1 MRQSS
6 GRHRRTRT
14 LSIAAAVAA
23 CAGAGGVW
31 LGLSNSGAQAATT
44 TVTVSSTAQLESAVK
59 NAAAGSVI
67 QVRGGTYYPMA
78 TLKSTADGTSSNR
91 ITLQS
96 YGAEKVKIDGSKLP
110 AGSWLA
116 GIHGSYWTVQNLTF
130 QNSPAQGFVVTS
142 STGGVFKN
150 LVTADNGDSGFTL
163 RGDDTVGNLVQNLD
177 SYGNYD
183 ASGHGRNADGIA
195 IKFGSGSGNKV
206 TGARLYN
213 NSDDG
218 LDLWQFSSPVTI
230 EHSWAFG
237 NGKNRWHDSAF
248 EGNGNGF
255 KLGGGGVA
263 VAHVVNDN
271 AAWDN
276 TLNGF
281 TENSN
286 TGAIVLNRNTAYANT
301 EAGFYFATGKAR
313 LARNLAVGNK
323 GGLAKLGSR
332 TVSAANNWDS
342 GVATPPFK
350 STDATTAYGSRAS
363 NGSLPTT
370 TFLTTGGTAIGATM
384 NQELSQAQAN
394 APAGRHRR
402 GRSHAGRG
410 GPGRRIEVGRSP
422 VRDVR

>member
-1 MRQSS
+1 MRHST

-14 LSIAAAVAA
+14 LSIAAAVAVS
-23 CAGAGGVW
+23 AGAGGVY

-44 TVTVSSTAQLESAVK
+44 TVTVSSTAQLESAVR
-59 NAAAGSVI
+59 NATAGTVI
-67 QVRGGTYYPMA
+67 QVRGGTYYPAA
-78 TLKSTADGTSSNR
+78 TLKSTAGGTSSNR
-91 ITLQS
+91 ITLEA
-96 YGAEKVKIDGSKLP
+96 YGSEKVRIDGSKLP

-116 GIHGSYWTVQNLTF
+116 GIYGSYWTVQNLTF
-130 QNSPAQGFVVTS
+130 QKSPAQGFVVTS

-150 LVTADNGDSGFTL
+150 LVTANNGDSGFTL
-163 RGDDTVGNLVQNLD
+163 RGDNTVNNLVQNLD

-183 ASGHGRNADGIA
+183 ASGHGQNADGIA
-195 IKFGSGSGNKV
+195 IKFGSGTGNKV

-237 NGKNRWHDSAF
+237 NGKNRWNDSAF

-313 LARNLAVGNK
+313 LARNLAVSDK
-323 GGLAKLGSR
+323 GGLDKLGPS

-342 GVATPPFK
+342 GVSTPSFK
-350 STDATTAYGSRAS
+350 STDAATAYGTRGAD
-363 NGSLPTT
+363 GSLPAT
-370 TFLTTGGTAIGATM
+370 TFLTSGSTTIGATM
-384 NQELSQAQAN
+384 N
-394 APAGRHRR
+394 
-402 GRSHAGRG
+402 
-410 GPGRRIEVGRSP
+410 
-422 VRDVR
+422 

>member
-1 MRQSS
+1 MRLST

-14 LSIAAAVAA
+14 LSIAAAVAVS
-23 CAGAGGVW
+23 AGAGGVY
-31 LGLSNSGAQAATT
+31 LGLSNGGAQAATT
-44 TVTVSSTAQLESAVK
+44 TVTVSTTAQLESAVK
-59 NAAAGSVI
+59 NAAAGTVI
-67 QVRGGTYYPMA
+67 QVRAGTYYPTA
-78 TLKSTADGTSSNR
+78 TLKSTASGTSSSR
-91 ITLQS
+91 ITLQA
-96 YGAEKVKIDGSKLP
+96 YGSEKVKIDGSKLP
-110 AGSWLA
+110 AGSWLT
-116 GIHGSYWTVQNLTF
+116 GIYGSYWTVQNLTF

-150 LVTADNGDSGFTL
+150 LVTANNGDSGFTL
-163 RGDDTVGNLVQNLD
+163 RGDDTVNNLVQNLD

-183 ASGHGRNADGIA
+183 AAGHGQNADGIA
-195 IKFGSGSGNKV
+195 IKFGSGTGNKV

-237 NGKNRWHDSAF
+237 NGKNRWNDSAF

-263 VAHVVNDN
+263 VAHVVNNN

-286 TGAIVLNRNTAYANT
+286 TGAIVLNRNTAYSNA

-313 LARNLAVGNK
+313 LARNLAVSNK
-323 GGLAKLGSR
+323 GGLDKLSSS

-342 GVATPPFK
+342 GVSTPAFK
-350 STDATTAYGSRAS
+350 STDATTAYGARKSD
-363 NGSLPTT
+363 GSLPAT
-370 TFLTTGGTAIGATM
+370 TFLTTGSTTIGSTM
-384 NQELSQAQAN
+384 N
-394 APAGRHRR
+394 
-402 GRSHAGRG
+402 
-410 GPGRRIEVGRSP
+410 
-422 VRDVR
+422 

>member
-1 MRQSS
+1 MRFST

-14 LSIAAAVAA
+14 LSIAAAVAVA
-23 CAGAGGVW
+23 AGATGVY
-31 LGLSNSGAQAATT
+31 LGLSNGGAQAATS
-44 TVTVSSTAQLESAVK
+44 TVTVATTAQLESAVA
-59 NAAAGSVI
+59 NATAGTVI
-67 QVRGGTYYPMA
+67 QVRAGTYYPAA
-78 TLKSTADGTSSNR
+78 TLKSTVSGTSANR
-91 ITLQS
+91 ITLKAYS
-96 YGAEKVKIDGSKLP
+96 GEKVKIDGSKLP
-110 AGSWLA
+110 AGSWLT
-116 GIHGSYWTVQNLTF
+116 GIYGSYWTVQDLTF

-163 RGDDTVGNLVQNLD
+163 RGDGTVNNLVQNLD

-183 ASGHGRNADGIA
+183 KAGHGQNADGIA
-195 IKFGSGSGNKV
+195 IKFGSGTGNKV

-237 NGKNRWHDSAF
+237 NGKNRWSDAAF

-263 VAHVVNDN
+263 VAHVVNDD

-286 TGAIVLNRNTAYANT
+286 TGAIVLNRNTAYANAQ
-301 EAGFYFATGKAR
+301 AGFFFETGKAR
-313 LARNLAVGNK
+313 LARNLAVGN
-323 GGLAKLGSR
+323 GGGADKLGSR
-332 TVSAANNWDS
+332 AVSAANSWDG
-342 GVATPPFK
+342 GVATPAFK
-350 STDATTAYGSRAS
+350 STDASTAYGVRQAS
-363 NGSLPTT
+363 GALPATV
-370 TFLTTGGTAIGATM
+370 FLTTGSTTIGSTM
-384 NQELSQAQAN
+384 N
-394 APAGRHRR
+394 
-402 GRSHAGRG
+402 
-410 GPGRRIEVGRSP
+410 
-422 VRDVR
+422 

>member
-1 MRQSS
+1 MRQST

-14 LSIAAAVAA
+14 LSIAAAVAVA
-23 CAGAGGVW
+23 AGAGGVC
-31 LGLSNSGAQAATT
+31 LGLSNGGAQAATT

-59 NAAAGSVI
+59 NAAAGTVI
-67 QVRGGTYYPMA
+67 QVRGGTYYPTA
-78 TLKSTADGTSSNR
+78 TLKSTASGTGSNR
-91 ITLQS
+91 ITLQA
-96 YGAEKVKIDGSKLP
+96 YGGEKVKIDGSELP
-110 AGSWLA
+110 AGSWLT
-116 GIHGSYWTVQNLTF
+116 GIYGSYWTVQNLTF

-163 RGDDTVGNLVQNLD
+163 RGDNTVNNLVQNLD
-177 SYGNYD
+177 SHGNYD
-183 ASGHGRNADGIA
+183 AAGHGQNADGIA
-195 IKFGSGSGNKV
+195 VKFGSGAGNRV

-237 NGKNRWHDSAF
+237 NGKNRWNDSAF

-263 VAHVVNDN
+263 VGHVVNNN

-286 TGAIVLNRNTAYANT
+286 TGAIVLGRNTAYANT

-313 LARNLAVGNK
+313 LARNLAVSNK
-323 GGLAKLGSR
+323 GGLDKLGSA
-332 TVSAANNWDS
+332 TVSAANNWDG
-342 GVATPPFK
+342 GVSTPAFR
-350 STDATTAYGSRAS
+350 STDATTAYGARKPD
-363 NGSLPTT
+363 GSLPAT
-370 TFLTTGGTAIGATM
+370 TFLTTGSTALGSAM
-384 NQELSQAQAN
+384 
-394 APAGRHRR
+394 
-402 GRSHAGRG
+402 
-410 GPGRRIEVGRSP
+410 
-422 VRDVR
+422 D